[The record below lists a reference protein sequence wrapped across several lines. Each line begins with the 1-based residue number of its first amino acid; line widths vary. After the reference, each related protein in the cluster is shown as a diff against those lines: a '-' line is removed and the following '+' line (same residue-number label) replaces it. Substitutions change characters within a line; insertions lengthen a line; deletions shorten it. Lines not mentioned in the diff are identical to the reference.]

1 MSSGCFAKQRKLQKG
16 VGMLGRLREY
26 FPTPKKCCLLLI
38 LWVSGKPLREFH
50 QSLFG
55 KKKWIANE
63 VACHLVHVLLSYIY
77 TYIPPHNLMH
87 LLFFARDFLLLFF
100 CFLSIHFIP
109 LVYWCLLKKWFPNAS
124 GLSFWK
130 WSFDG
135 LKWQWAIHLERKI
148 WGKHRVLWV
157 CGGREGSANVIKP
170 AKSNRTHTLRT
181 TAGLQYPVIDTKH
194 I

>member
-1 MSSGCFAKQRKLQKG
+1 MDSECTFLIPPPLFLNFFLMSSGCFAKQRKLQKG

-38 LWVSGKPLREFH
+38 LRVSGKPLREFH

-87 LLFFARDFLLLFF
+87 LLFLQGISCCCFSAFLASILF
-100 CFLSIHFIP
+100 LWSTD
-109 LVYWCLLKKWFPNAS
+109 VY
-124 GLSFWK
+124 
-130 WSFDG
+130 
-135 LKWQWAIHLERKI
+135 
-148 WGKHRVLWV
+148 
-157 CGGREGSANVIKP
+157 
-170 AKSNRTHTLRT
+170 
-181 TAGLQYPVIDTKH
+181 
-194 I
+194 